1 METAPHEGCKDRHC
15 RIQTCLNAPGLGVIP
30 GLLTDGFGGPVLEL
44 ASRRC
49 GWSGRF
55 TIATNLIWR

>member
-1 METAPHEGCKDRHC
+1 
-15 RIQTCLNAPGLGVIP
+15 VIP

-55 TIATNLIWR
+55 TIATNLIWRWKTFMDRPRIGGR